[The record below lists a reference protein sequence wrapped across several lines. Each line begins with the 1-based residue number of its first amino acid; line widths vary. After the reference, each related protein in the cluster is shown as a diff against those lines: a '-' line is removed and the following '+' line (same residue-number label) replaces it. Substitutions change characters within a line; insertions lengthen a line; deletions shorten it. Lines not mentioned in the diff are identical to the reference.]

1 MNNTK
6 KDNPQPDI
14 DQRETFV
21 RFIKRKH
28 RDCSGYIELRPCFEY
43 RQGIDTNARRW
54 FTVDEFIEKSPM
66 FLEYCRRHRLGAFA
80 GVLPRSEK
88 GRGTADSVES
98 GGVLWADIDDKDHN
112 GSRAAVWTLVR
123 SLPVP
128 PSVVVQSGGGLHLYF
143 FLNTEYPAEEIAE
156 MNERIAKKCGGDSC
170 HDKARILRL
179 PTSFHQK
186 NPDNVQ
192 FVRFVE
198 YDESIEYTLDE
209 LGLLFP
215 PVERSKIIKA
225 TKIAHIPVQKLPDEI
240 RQLMSEHV
248 RLNEL
253 FNGIGKTG
261 GDQSGTGYD
270 FAFAKECAWLGVPAD
285 KICDSL
291 AVRIAQR
298 GKRKG
303 SNYIL
308 RTVGRAIAVMEQRKN
323 EPIDV
328 TPSEGIQGDA
338 NVVMELDRHPE
349 NHRDPSKRNR
359 PRLTSM
365 NLYRILTLD
374 PIFANCLRYNAF
386 KNRIEIAFNPTDI
399 RRGTFQKIADVHSKN
414 LRHQVARNYGLE
426 YKKDVMNDEI
436 QFVAHENTVHPVREY
451 LESLEW
457 DGRERIDHWL
467 FDWANAE
474 ITQIGETDDGEPI
487 TNERLI
493 SQFGRKFLI
502 SAVARVMNSGCKVD
516 TSLILTG
523 KQGAG
528 KSTIFK
534 VLSKNA
540 EWFRDSSINVNGGR
554 DAYSLLSG
562 VWIYEFAELQA
573 TRTRDAESVKAFLSS
588 CSDSY
593 RPAYAHYDVD
603 VPRQCVFVGTSN
615 ETEILRDPTGN
626 RRFWVV
632 RVMDTIDTNEF
643 AKVVDQ
649 IWAET
654 LHHYKLGESWWLDD
668 EIDAMFTEHSN
679 QFKSSDSW
687 TTLFESWWERLHA
700 DTKHGYNTRGLTSL
714 DVLTDVIGM
723 DVDKIGRHHE
733 MRIGGI
739 LNGCGFVKRRKRVT
753 IVDKI
758 TGEQRTK
765 RVYKYFKGDNE

>member
-6 KDNPQPDI
+6 TDETPNREI

-21 RFIKRKH
+21 RFIRRKH
-28 RDCSGYIELRPCFEY
+28 RDVSGYIELRPCFEY
-43 RQGIDTNARRW
+43 KQGIDTNARRW
-54 FTVDEFIEKSPM
+54 FTPEEFIEKSPM

-98 GGVLWADIDDKDHN
+98 GGILWCDIDDKDHN
-112 GSRAAVWTLVR
+112 GSRDAVWSLVQA
-123 SLPVP
+123 LAVP

-143 FLNTEYPAEEIAE
+143 FLNAEYPADEIAE

-186 NPDNVQ
+186 KPENVQ

-198 YDESIEYTLDE
+198 YDESIEYTLDDLAE
-209 LGLLFP
+209 LFP
-215 PVERSKIIKA
+215 PVAKSKIIK
-225 TKIAHIPVQKLPDEI
+225 TQKIAHIPIPKLPDEI
-240 RQLMSEHV
+240 RQLMGEHV

-253 FNGIGKTG
+253 FHGLGKTG

-270 FAFAKECAWLGVPAD
+270 FAFSKECSWLGAPAD
-285 KICDSL
+285 KICDAL
-291 AVRIAQR
+291 AVRIAKR

-308 RTVGRAIAVMEQRKN
+308 RTVARAVAVMEQRKN
-323 EPIDV
+323 EPIDI
-328 TPSEGIQGDA
+328 TPSTEIQGDA
-338 NVVMELDRHPE
+338 NVVLELDRFPE

-359 PRLTSM
+359 PRQTSM

-374 PIFANCLRYNAF
+374 PIFANCVRFNAF
-386 KNRIEIAFNPTDI
+386 KNRIEIAFNATDI
-399 RRGTFQKIADVHSKN
+399 RRGTFQKIADVHSKL
-414 LRHQVARNYGLE
+414 LRHNVARNYGLE
-426 YKKDVMNDEI
+426 YKKDIMNDEI

-451 LESLEW
+451 LQALEW
-457 DGRERIDHWL
+457 DGVDRIDHWL
-467 FDWANAE
+467 TDWANAE
-474 ITQIGETDDGEPI
+474 ITTIGETSDGIPV

-502 SAVARVMNSGCKVD
+502 SAVARVMNAGCKVD

-534 VLSKNA
+534 VLTKDPD
-540 EWFRDSSINVNGGR
+540 WFRDSSINVNGGR

-593 RPAYAHYDVD
+593 RPAYAHYDID

-632 RVMDTIDTNEF
+632 RVTDDIDLKGF
-643 AKVVDQ
+643 AGVVDQ

-654 LHHYKLGESWWLDD
+654 VHAYKSGESWWLDD
-668 EIDAMFTEHSN
+668 DVDAMFTEHSN

-687 TTLFESWWERLHA
+687 TTLFESWWDRLRTDEKA
-700 DTKHGYNTRGLTSL
+700 RYNVHGLTSL
-714 DVLTDVIGM
+714 EILRDVIGM

-733 MRIGGI
+733 MRVGGI
-739 LNGCGFVKRRKRVT
+739 FNGCGFVKRRVRVVIKSSSGVET
-753 IVDKI
+753 
-758 TGEQRTK
+758 TK
-765 RVYKYFKGDNE
+765 RVYKYFKGTE

>member
-1 MNNTK
+1 MDNTK
-6 KDNPQPDI
+6 TENPQPDI

-28 RDCSGYIELRPCFEY
+28 RDCSGYLELRPCYEY
-43 RQGIDTNARRW
+43 RQGIDTSARRW

-98 GGVLWADIDDKDHN
+98 GCVCWADIDDKDHN
-112 GSRAAVWTLVR
+112 GSRSAVWTLVR

-143 FLNTEYPAEEIAE
+143 FLNAEYPADEIAE

-225 TKIAHIPVQKLPDEI
+225 TKIVHIPIPKLPDEI

-270 FAFAKECAWLGVPAD
+270 FAFAKECAGLGVPAD

-338 NVVMELDRHPE
+338 NVVLELDRYPE

-426 YKKDVMNDEI
+426 YKKDVMND
-436 QFVAHENTVHPVREY
+436 
-451 LESLEW
+451 
-457 DGRERIDHWL
+457 
-467 FDWANAE
+467 
-474 ITQIGETDDGEPI
+474 
-487 TNERLI
+487 
-493 SQFGRKFLI
+493 
-502 SAVARVMNSGCKVD
+502 
-516 TSLILTG
+516 
-523 KQGAG
+523 
-528 KSTIFK
+528 
-534 VLSKNA
+534 
-540 EWFRDSSINVNGGR
+540 
-554 DAYSLLSG
+554 
-562 VWIYEFAELQA
+562 
-573 TRTRDAESVKAFLSS
+573 
-588 CSDSY
+588 
-593 RPAYAHYDVD
+593 
-603 VPRQCVFVGTSN
+603 
-615 ETEILRDPTGN
+615 
-626 RRFWVV
+626 
-632 RVMDTIDTNEF
+632 
-643 AKVVDQ
+643 
-649 IWAET
+649 
-654 LHHYKLGESWWLDD
+654 
-668 EIDAMFTEHSN
+668 
-679 QFKSSDSW
+679 
-687 TTLFESWWERLHA
+687 
-700 DTKHGYNTRGLTSL
+700 
-714 DVLTDVIGM
+714 
-723 DVDKIGRHHE
+723 
-733 MRIGGI
+733 
-739 LNGCGFVKRRKRVT
+739 
-753 IVDKI
+753 
-758 TGEQRTK
+758 
-765 RVYKYFKGDNE
+765 

>member
-1 MNNTK
+1 MTNTK
-6 KDNPQPDI
+6 QEKSQQPEI
-14 DQRETFV
+14 DQRETFI
-21 RFIKRKH
+21 RFIRRKH
-28 RDCSGYIELRPCFEY
+28 RDASGFIELRPCFEY

-54 FTVDEFIEKSPM
+54 FTPEEFIEKSPM

-98 GGVLWADIDDKDHN
+98 GCVCWADIDDKDHN

-143 FLNTEYPAEEIAE
+143 FLNAEYPADEIAE

-179 PTSFHQK
+179 PTSYHQK

-198 YDESIEYTLDE
+198 YDESIEYGLDE

-215 PVERSKIIKA
+215 PVAKSKIIKA
-225 TKIAHIPVQKLPDEI
+225 TKIVHIPVPELPSEI

-253 FNGIGKTG
+253 FHGLGKTG
-261 GDQSGTGYD
+261 GDTSGTGYD
-270 FAFAKECAWLGVPAD
+270 FAFAKECAWLGVPSD
-285 KICDSL
+285 KICDAV

-308 RTVGRAIAVMEQRKN
+308 RTVGRAVAVMEERKAN
-323 EPIDV
+323 PIDI
-328 TPSEGIQGDA
+328 TPTDSIQGDQ
-338 NVVMELDRHPE
+338 NVVMELDRFPE

-365 NLYRILTLD
+365 NLYRILTID
-374 PIFANCLRYNAF
+374 PVFAGCLRYNAF

-457 DGRERIDHWL
+457 DGRERIDYWL

-474 ITQIGETDDGEPI
+474 ISQIGESPNGEPI

-502 SAVARVMNSGCKVD
+502 SAVARVMNAGCKVD

-632 RVMDTIDTNEF
+632 RVTDTIDVGRF
-643 AKVVDQ
+643 AGVVDQ

-654 LHHYKLGESWWLDD
+654 MVRYKSGESWWLDD
-668 EIDAMFTEHSN
+668 DVDAMFTEHSN

-687 TTLFESWWERLHA
+687 TTQFENWWDGLPNPMVNE
-700 DTKHGYNTRGLTSL
+700 YNRNGITSL
-714 DVLTDVIGM
+714 EILTNVIGM

-753 IVDKI
+753 IVDRV
-758 TGEQRTK
+758 TGDETVK
-765 RVYKYFKGDNE
+765 RVYKYFKG

>member
-1 MNNTK
+1 MTNTK
-6 KDNPQPDI
+6 TDKSQQTEI
-14 DQRETFV
+14 DQRETFI
-21 RFIKRKH
+21 RFIRRKH
-28 RDCSGYIELRPCFEY
+28 RDASGYIELRPCFEY

-54 FTVDEFIEKSPM
+54 FTPEEFIEKSPM

-98 GGVLWADIDDKDHN
+98 GCVCWADIDDKDHN
-112 GSRAAVWTLVR
+112 GSREAVWTLVR

-143 FLNTEYPAEEIAE
+143 FLNTEYPADEIAE

-209 LGLLFP
+209 LGVLFP
-215 PVERSKIIKA
+215 PVAKSKIIKA
-225 TKIAHIPVQKLPDEI
+225 ERIVHIPIPKLPDEI
-240 RQLMSEHV
+240 RQLLSEHV

-253 FNGIGKTG
+253 FNGLGKTG

-285 KICDSL
+285 KICDAL

-308 RTVGRAIAVMEQRKN
+308 RTVGRAIAVMEERKN
-323 EPIDV
+323 NPIDV
-328 TPSEGIQGDA
+328 TPSETIPGDA
-338 NVVMELDRHPE
+338 NVLLELDRHPE

-359 PRLTSM
+359 PKMTSM
-365 NLYRILTLD
+365 NLYRILTID
-374 PIFANCLRYNAF
+374 PVFAGSLRYNAF
-386 KNRIEIAFNPTDI
+386 KNRIEIAFNATDI

-457 DGRERIDHWL
+457 DGRERVDHWL
-467 FDWANAE
+467 FDWVHAE
-474 ITQIGETDDGEPI
+474 ISQIGETPDGEPI

-502 SAVARVMNSGCKVD
+502 SAVARVMKAGCKVD

-632 RVMDTIDTNEF
+632 RVMDTIDTKGF
-643 AKVVDQ
+643 ANVVDQ

-654 LHHYKLGESWWLDD
+654 LHYFKSGESWWLDD
-668 EIDAMFTEHSN
+668 DVDAMFTEHSN

-687 TTLFESWWERLHA
+687 TTVFEQWWERLHP

-739 LNGCGFVKRRKRVT
+739 LNGCGFVKRRKRMT
-753 IVDKI
+753 IVDKM
-758 TGEQRTK
+758 TGEKRVI
-765 RVYKYFKGDNE
+765 RVYKYFKGDE

>member
-6 KDNPQPDI
+6 TDETPNREI

-21 RFIKRKH
+21 RFIRRKH
-28 RDCSGYIELRPCFEY
+28 RDVSGYIELRPCFEY
-43 RQGIDTNARRW
+43 KQGIDTNARRW
-54 FTVDEFIEKSPM
+54 FTPEEFIEKSPM

-98 GGVLWADIDDKDHN
+98 GGILWCDIDDKDHN
-112 GSRAAVWTLVR
+112 GSRGAVWSLVR
-123 SLPVP
+123 GLPVP

-143 FLNTEYPAEEIAE
+143 FLNAEYPADEIAE

-186 NPDNVQ
+186 KPENVQ

-198 YDESIEYTLDE
+198 YDESIEYTLDD
-209 LGLLFP
+209 LGELFP
-215 PVERSKIIKA
+215 PVAKSKIIK
-225 TKIAHIPVQKLPDEI
+225 TQKIAHIPIPKLPDEI
-240 RQLMSEHV
+240 RELMGEHV

-253 FNGIGKTG
+253 FHGLGKTG

-270 FAFAKECAWLGVPAD
+270 FAFSKECSWLGAPAD
-285 KICDSL
+285 KICDAL
-291 AVRIAQR
+291 AVRIAKR

-308 RTVGRAIAVMEQRKN
+308 RTVARAVAVMEQRKN
-323 EPIDV
+323 EPIDI
-328 TPSEGIQGDA
+328 TPSTDIQGDA
-338 NVVMELDRHPE
+338 NVVLELDRFPE

-359 PRLTSM
+359 PKQTSM

-374 PIFANCLRYNAF
+374 PIFADCVRFNAF
-386 KNRIEIAFNPTDI
+386 KNRIEIAFNATDI
-399 RRGTFQKIADVHSKN
+399 RRGTFQKIADVHSKL
-414 LRHQVARNYGLE
+414 LRHNVARNYGLE
-426 YKKDVMNDEI
+426 YKKDIMNDEI

-451 LESLEW
+451 LSSLTW
-457 DGRERIDHWL
+457 DGVERIDNWL
-467 FDWANAE
+467 TDWANAE
-474 ITQIGETDDGEPI
+474 ITTIGETSDGIPV

-502 SAVARVMNSGCKVD
+502 SAVARVMNAGCKVD

-534 VLSKNA
+534 VLTKDPD
-540 EWFRDSSINVNGGR
+540 WFRDSSINVNGGR

-593 RPAYAHYDVD
+593 RPAYAHYDID

-632 RVMDTIDTNEF
+632 RVTDDIDLKGF
-643 AKVVDQ
+643 AGVVDQ

-654 LHHYKLGESWWLDD
+654 VNAYKSGESWWLDD
-668 EIDAMFTEHSN
+668 DVDAMFTEHSN

-687 TTLFESWWERLHA
+687 TTLFESWWDRLRTDEKA
-700 DTKHGYNTRGLTSL
+700 RYNVHGLTSL
-714 DVLTDVIGM
+714 EILRDVIGM

-733 MRIGGI
+733 MRVGGI
-739 LNGCGFVKRRKRVT
+739 FNGCGFVKRRVRVVIKSSSGVET
-753 IVDKI
+753 
-758 TGEQRTK
+758 TK
-765 RVYKYFKGDNE
+765 RVYKYFKGTE

>member
-1 MNNTK
+1 MDNTK
-6 KDNPQPDI
+6 TDKTQQPEI

-28 RDCSGYIELRPCFEY
+28 RDVSGYIELRPCFEY

-54 FTVDEFIEKSPM
+54 FTPEEFIEKSPM

-112 GSRAAVWTLVR
+112 GSRDVVWTLVR

-143 FLNTEYPAEEIAE
+143 FLNTEYPADEIAE
-156 MNERIAKKCGGDSC
+156 MNERIAKMCGGDSC

-209 LGLLFP
+209 LSPLFP

-225 TKIAHIPVQKLPDEI
+225 TKIVHIPVPKLPDEI
-240 RQLMSEHV
+240 RQMMNEHV

-253 FNGIGKTG
+253 FEGIGKTG

-270 FAFAKECAWLGVPAD
+270 FAFAKECAWLGIPAD
-285 KICDSL
+285 KICDAL
-291 AVRIAQR
+291 AVRIAKR

-308 RTVGRAIAVMEQRKN
+308 RTVGRAVAVMEQRKN

-328 TPSEGIQGDA
+328 TPTNNIQGDA
-338 NVVMELDRHPE
+338 NVVLELDRFPD

-359 PRLTSM
+359 PKMTSM

-374 PIFANCLRYNAF
+374 PIFAGSLRFNAF
-386 KNRIEIAFNPTDI
+386 KNRIEIAFNATDI

-467 FDWANAE
+467 TDWANAE
-474 ITQIGETDDGEPI
+474 ITQIGEHPDGTPI

-502 SAVARVMNSGCKVD
+502 SAVARVMNAGCKVD

-534 VLSKNA
+534 VLTKNP

-588 CSDSY
+588 CSDSC

-632 RVMDTIDTNEF
+632 RVTDDIDLNGF
-643 AKVVDQ
+643 AKMVDLL
-649 IWAET
+649 WSEAV
-654 LHHYKLGESWWLDD
+654 HAYKQGERWWLDD
-668 EIDAMFTEHSN
+668 DVDSMFTEHSN
-679 QFKSSDSW
+679 QFQSSDSW
-687 TTLFESWWERLHA
+687 TTIFENWW
-700 DTKHGYNTRGLTSL
+700 DTLTPDVKHVYNTNGLTSL
-714 DVLTDVIGM
+714 HVLTSVIGLE
-723 DVDKIGRHHE
+723 VDKIGRHHE
-733 MRIGGI
+733 MRVGGI
-739 LNGCGFVKRRKRVT
+739 LNGCGFVKRRVRVT
-753 IVDKI
+753 VETSNGTKM
-758 TGEQRTK
+758 K
-765 RVYKYFKGDNE
+765 RVYKYFQGDDE

>member
-6 KDNPQPDI
+6 TDETPNREI

-21 RFIKRKH
+21 RFIRRKH
-28 RDCSGYIELRPCFEY
+28 RDVSGYIELRPCFEY
-43 RQGIDTNARRW
+43 KQGIDTNARRW
-54 FTVDEFIEKSPM
+54 FTPEEFIEKSPM

-98 GGVLWADIDDKDHN
+98 GGILWADIDDKDHN
-112 GSRAAVWTLVR
+112 GSRDAVWSLVR
-123 SLPVP
+123 GLPVP

-143 FLNTEYPAEEIAE
+143 FLNTEYPADEIAE

-186 NPDNVQ
+186 KPENVQ

-198 YDESIEYTLDE
+198 YDESIEYTLDDLAE
-209 LGLLFP
+209 LFP
-215 PVERSKIIKA
+215 PVAKSKIIK
-225 TKIAHIPVQKLPDEI
+225 TQKIAHIPIPKLPDEI
-240 RQLMSEHV
+240 RQLMDEHV

-253 FNGIGKTG
+253 FHGLGKTG

-270 FAFAKECAWLGVPAD
+270 FAFSKECSWLGAPAD
-285 KICDSL
+285 KICDAL
-291 AVRIAQR
+291 AVRIAKR

-308 RTVGRAIAVMEQRKN
+308 RTVARAVAVMEQRKN
-323 EPIDV
+323 EPIDI
-328 TPSEGIQGDA
+328 TPSTDIQGDA
-338 NVVMELDRHPE
+338 NVVMELDRFPE

-359 PRLTSM
+359 PRQTSM
-365 NLYRILTLD
+365 NLYRILTID
-374 PIFANCLRYNAF
+374 PIFANCVRFNAF
-386 KNRIEIAFNPTDI
+386 KNRIEIAFNATDI
-399 RRGTFQKIADVHSKN
+399 RRGTFQKIADVHSKL
-414 LRHQVARNYGLE
+414 LRHNVARNYGLE
-426 YKKDVMNDEI
+426 YKKDIMNDEI

-451 LESLEW
+451 LQSLEW
-457 DGRERIDHWL
+457 DGVERIDHWL
-467 FDWANAE
+467 TDWANAE
-474 ITQIGETDDGEPI
+474 ITTIGETSDGIPV

-502 SAVARVMNSGCKVD
+502 SAVARVMNAGCKVD

-534 VLSKNA
+534 VLTKDPD
-540 EWFRDSSINVNGGR
+540 WFRDSSINVNGGR

-593 RPAYAHYDVD
+593 RPAYAHYDID

-632 RVMDTIDTNEF
+632 RVTDDIDLKGF
-643 AKVVDQ
+643 AGVVDQ

-654 LHHYKLGESWWLDD
+654 VNAYKSGESWWLDD
-668 EIDAMFTEHSN
+668 DVDAMFTEHSN

-687 TTLFESWWERLHA
+687 TTLFENWWDRLRT
-700 DTKHGYNTRGLTSL
+700 DEKNRYNVHGLTSL
-714 DVLTDVIGM
+714 DILRDVIGM

-733 MRIGGI
+733 MRVGGI
-739 LNGCGFVKRRKRVT
+739 LNGCGFVKRRVRV
-753 IVDKI
+753 KI
-758 TGEQRTK
+758 KSSGGGEKMK
-765 RVYKYFKGDNE
+765 RVYKYFKGTE